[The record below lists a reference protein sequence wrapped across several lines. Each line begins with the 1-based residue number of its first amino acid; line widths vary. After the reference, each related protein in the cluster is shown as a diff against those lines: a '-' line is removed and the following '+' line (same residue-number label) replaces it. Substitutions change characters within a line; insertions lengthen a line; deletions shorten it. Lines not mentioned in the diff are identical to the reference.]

1 MNQHKSLLQIRLSCS
16 ETINFL
22 KSRPFFLS
30 LSLFFFDLCLFFY
43 SIIEVSPLPL
53 CSAIKKL
60 IHRQHSFLDIYFP
73 FSVVVPFASP
83 SPHYQIVP
91 VIFLNFGFKNGY
103 SVFVSGG
110 VLFFF
115 LFYFILH
122 FTNTQLQ

>member
-1 MNQHKSLLQIRLSCS
+1 MNQHKSLIQIRLSS
-16 ETINFL
+16 SKTINFL
-22 KSRPFFLS
+22 KSRSFFFS

-43 SIIEVSPLPL
+43 SIIEGFPLPL

-73 FSVVVPFASP
+73 FSVVVPFSSP
-83 SPHYQIVP
+83 SPHYQTVP
-91 VIFLNFGFKNGY
+91 VIFLNFGFKNRY

-110 VLFFF
+110 VFFF